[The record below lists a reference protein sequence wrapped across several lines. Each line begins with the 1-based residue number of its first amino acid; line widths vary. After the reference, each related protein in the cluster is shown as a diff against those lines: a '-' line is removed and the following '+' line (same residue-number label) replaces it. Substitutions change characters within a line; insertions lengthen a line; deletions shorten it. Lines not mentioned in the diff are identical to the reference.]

1 MVTTKLTSVVRI
13 IYNSTRPPPSPAN
26 SVSVCHS
33 QLHSS
38 VQRPPSRLQFLIA
51 NLELEFRLRAIR
63 INELKFSNRKFLAIL
78 RPPFWIL
85 SSFELQVPS
94 FQNLIENTPLRFRL
108 THTRIS
114 LLEISNRER
123 MAVSLVAR
131 GQTSLR
137 AALLSSTNHGHQLRV
152 TLPISAFTRH
162 SSPVTYH
169 SRNTL
174 TCRALTA

>member
-1 MVTTKLTSVVRI
+1 MVTTKLTSVMRI

-33 QLHSS
+33 RLHSS

-85 SSFELQVPS
+85 SSFELQVPG

-108 THTRIS
+108 THTKIS

-123 MAVSLVAR
+123 MAVSQPRPEPRRSKLA
-131 GQTSLR
+131 G
-137 AALLSSTNHGHQLRV
+137 
-152 TLPISAFTRH
+152 H
-162 SSPVTYH
+162 SSPAFPNEAKYRRKATRRCLSH
-169 SRNTL
+169 ATH
-174 TCRALTA
+174 

>member
-1 MVTTKLTSVVRI
+1 MRFD
-13 IYNSTRPPPSPAN
+13 YNSTRLPPSAAN
-26 SVSVCHS
+26 PVSAFRTS
-33 QLHSS
+33 RPYSS

-78 RPPFWIL
+78 RPSFRIL
-85 SSFELQVPS
+85 SSELQVPS
-94 FQNLIENTPLRFRL
+94 FQNLIENARLTLGL

-123 MAVSLVAR
+123 MAVSRVAR

-137 AALLSSTNHGHQLRV
+137 AALLSSTNHE
-152 TLPISAFTRH
+152 
-162 SSPVTYH
+162 SPVTSHDFLRIYFWVIKYR
-169 SRNTL
+169 SAWPPT
-174 TCRALTA
+174 RA

>member
-26 SVSVCHS
+26 SVSVC
-33 QLHSS
+33 HSS

-78 RPPFWIL
+78 RPSFWIL
-85 SSFELQVPS
+85 SSFELQVAS
-94 FQNLIENTPLRFRL
+94 FQNLIENARL
-108 THTRIS
+108 TLGLTLTRIS
-114 LLEISNRER
+114 PLEISNRER
-123 MAVSLVAR
+123 MAVSRVAR

-137 AALLSSTNHGHQLRV
+137 AALLSFTDHNSLV
-152 TLPISAFTRH
+152 TSHVANLSYYSPLLARH
-162 SSPVTYH
+162 
-169 SRNTL
+169 
-174 TCRALTA
+174 

>member
-13 IYNSTRPPPSPAN
+13 TYNSTRPPPSPAN

-33 QLHSS
+33 RLHSS

-51 NLELEFRLRAIR
+51 NLELEFRLRPIR

-78 RPPFWIL
+78 RPSFWIL
-85 SSFELQVPS
+85 SSFELQVAS
-94 FQNLIENTPLRFRL
+94 FQNLIENARLKLGL

-123 MAVSLVAR
+123 MAVSQPRPEPRRSKLA
-131 GQTSLR
+131 G
-137 AALLSSTNHGHQLRV
+137 
-152 TLPISAFTRH
+152 H
-162 SSPVTYH
+162 SSPAFPNEAKHRRKATRRCLSH
-169 SRNTL
+169 ATH
-174 TCRALTA
+174 